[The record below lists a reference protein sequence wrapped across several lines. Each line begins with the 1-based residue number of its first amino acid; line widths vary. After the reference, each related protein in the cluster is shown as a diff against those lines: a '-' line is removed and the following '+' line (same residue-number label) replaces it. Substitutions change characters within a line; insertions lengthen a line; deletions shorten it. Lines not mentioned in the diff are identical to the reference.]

1 MSVFLFSADP
11 DYYFR
16 RSQRVDCALHQ
27 TTHWQDT
34 HKETSQLSHPGPGQT
49 QTTGNT
55 SKTQGSEVSPR
66 RGEKS
71 EKLFL
76 DFLIFTLLQTFSAVS
91 KANNFSKLY
100 FALLL
105 AKIVTRP
112 FLLSLEATAQH
123 KFSSIYLDTLLK
135 KLFI

>member
-11 DYYFR
+11 NYYFR

-71 EKLFL
+71 EKLFF

-91 KANNFSKLY
+91 KANNSSKLY
-100 FALLL
+100 FALSV
-105 AKIVTRP
+105 KIVTRP
-112 FLLSLEATAQH
+112 LLSLEATAQH
-123 KFSSIYLDTLLK
+123 KFSSIYLDTRWK
-135 KLFI
+135 KLFV